1 MLQSP
6 EQKFAPAAPP
16 TNYTPVK
23 ATSPMDQAN
32 IGRSLVIK
40 GEITGAESLFIDGR
54 VEGTINFPENRVTI
68 GRNGNVAANIVAKE
82 VVIMGKVQGN
92 VDCTD
97 RLDIRNEG
105 MLAGDVITHR
115 ISVEEG
121 AILKGG
127 VEVRHP
133 EKKDQNQHQNKS
145 AEAAKSAVASATGQA
160 PNAQAANG
168 QAPKSMAATAGQA

>member
-6 EQKFAPAAPP
+6 EPKYTPNAVPPAN
-16 TNYTPVK
+16 TYTPVK
-23 ATSPMDQAN
+23 PATSPMDQAN

-40 GEITGAESLFIDGR
+40 GEVTGAESLFIDGR
-54 VEGTINFPENRVTI
+54 VEGTINFPDNRVTV
-68 GRNGNVAANIVAKE
+68 GRNGTVAANITAKE

-92 VDCTD
+92 VDCAD
-97 RLDIRNEG
+97 RLDIRSEG

-127 VEVRHP
+127 VEVRNP
-133 EKKDQNQHQNKS
+133 EKKDQTKHAQNQAQNKPEPS
-145 AEAAKSAVASATGQA
+145 KA
-160 PNAQAANG
+160 
-168 QAPKSMAATAGQA
+168 MAATAGNA

>member
-6 EQKFAPAAPP
+6 ESKYAPAAPP
-16 TNYTPVK
+16 VPNYTPVK

-40 GEITGAESLFIDGR
+40 GDITGAESLFIDGR
-54 VEGTINFPENRVTI
+54 VEGTIHFPENRVTV
-68 GRNGNVAANIVAKE
+68 GRNGIVAANIVAKE

-92 VDCTD
+92 VECSD

-105 MLAGDVITHR
+105 LLSGDVITHR

-127 VEVRHP
+127 VEVRHSDKA
-133 EKKDQNQHQNKS
+133 EKKDQNQQNQSK
-145 AEAAKSAVASATGQA
+145 AATATTGQ
-160 PNAQAANG
+160 
-168 QAPKSMAATAGQA
+168 QAPKTMAATAGQA